1 MVRTFLV
8 AMTLVGLALI
18 VAGGMLASAGS
29 FAGPM
34 AALAGTMVSGLFGSS
49 LYVNRK
55 GI

>member
-1 MVRTFLV
+1 MERVFMAV
-8 AMTLVGLALI
+8 MTLFGLALI
-18 VAGGMLASAGS
+18 VAGGMLASAGN

-34 AALAGTMVSGLFGSS
+34 AALVGIMVSGLFGSS